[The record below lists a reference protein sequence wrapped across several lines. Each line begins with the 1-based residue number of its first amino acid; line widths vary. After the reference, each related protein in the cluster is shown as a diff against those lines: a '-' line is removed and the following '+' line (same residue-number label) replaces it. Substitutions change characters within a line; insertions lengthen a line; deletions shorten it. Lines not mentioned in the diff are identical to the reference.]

1 MPNRPG
7 RVEGKVAVVT
17 GAASGLGA
25 ATAELYIAEGAKVLL
40 TDIQDE
46 AGQAL
51 AASLGSNAAYLH
63 CDVTVEADV
72 EAAVALAVST
82 FGRLDIMFNNAGVVG
97 AVGSICDTTEAA
109 WNRTNDILIK
119 SVFFGMKHAGRV
131 MVPQG
136 SGSIISTSSTAGIMG
151 SLGPH
156 VYTAAKHAVIGL
168 TRSVAS
174 EFARSG
180 VRVNAISPGST
191 VSALTADVV
200 TGDHTDMETTAK
212 HMAAGS
218 ALGIAGMPIDIAN
231 AALYLASEES
241 RNMTAQVIVV
251 DGGQTTIPGG
261 GRFHKQEAKVLLE
274 GGRRG

>member
-1 MPNRPG
+1 
-7 RVEGKVAVVT
+7 VT